1 LDYLFLFILSINIIS
16 GILLLPYPLNIFL
29 LAISSHK
36 WKDPQVTEYY
46 EESEFP
52 SVTIQLPV
60 FNESRVIQHTLLNIS
75 KLIYPRNKL
84 HIQILD
90 DSTDQTSTI
99 MEAEVSSLKKKG
111 LNCEIIRRSNREGYK
126 AGALA
131 NGLKHG
137 TSEFVA
143 IFDADFIVNP
153 HFLERCIHYFKNND
167 HIGAVQTRWAHSN
180 LNYSLFT
187 RSMSIGLDGH
197 FLVEKIGRKK
207 RNAFI
212 TFNGTG
218 GIWRRSAIEESGG
231 WSSTTLAED
240 LDLAYRTQMNGYE
253 IIYLRDITSLQ
264 EIPPTIRCWIIQQ
277 SRWAKGFSQNLR
289 KNFIL
294 FWKNARGKS
303 RIQGTIHFTQYF
315 VPVFIIINTSTSS
328 VLLYFPQFKGE
339 MFFIFGLLFSIA
351 AIFGVLA
358 YIFAILRAKRPVTN
372 IILILLFLF
381 WGAGLI
387 VRMGLGALNGLWRKG
402 GEFVK
407 TPKFGL
413 SDNYK
418 SSSIII
424 REKIPLDKIF
434 IAEIVYIGIIWL
446 GMMKALELGISYL
459 SQVAF
464 YLFLLFSMI
473 NLVISEILH
482 AMSTHKEY

>member
-1 LDYLFLFILSINIIS
+1 MDYLFLFILSVNMIS
-16 GILLLPYPLNIFL
+16 GILLLPYPVNILL
-29 LAISSHK
+29 LAISSRK
-36 WKDPQVTEYY
+36 WKDPQIQEYY
-46 EESEFP
+46 EDSELP
-52 SVTIQLPV
+52 SVTVQLPV
-60 FNESRVIQHTLLNIS
+60 FNESRVIQQTLSNIS
-75 KLIYPRNKL
+75 RVLYPPEKL

-90 DSTDQTSTI
+90 DSTDQTSAI
-99 MEAEVSSLKKKG
+99 IDEEVSSLQKQG
-111 LNCEIIRRSNREGYK
+111 FNFEIIRRNSREGYK

-131 NGLKHG
+131 NGLRHG
-137 TSEFVA
+137 VSEFVA

-167 HIGAVQTRWAHSN
+167 RIGAVQTRWAHSN
-180 LNYSLFT
+180 LHYSLFT

-253 IIYLRDITSLQ
+253 IIYLRDVTNLQ
-264 EIPPTIRCWIIQQ
+264 EIPPTVRCWIIQQ
-277 SRWAKGFSQNLR
+277 SRWAKGFSQNFR
-289 KNFIL
+289 KNFVS
-294 FWKNARGKS
+294 FWNNSQGKS

-315 VPVFIIINTSTSS
+315 VPIFIIINTSTSS
-328 VLLYFPQFKGE
+328 LLLYFPQFEGE
-339 MFFIFGLLFSIA
+339 MFFIFGILFSIA

-358 YIFAILRAKRPVTN
+358 YLFAILRAKRPITN
-372 IILILLFLF
+372 IILIPLFLF

-418 SSSIII
+418 SKSISI
-424 REKIPLDKIF
+424 RKKIPLDKIF

-446 GMMKALELGISYL
+446 GIMKALELGVSYL
-459 SQVAF
+459 SQVVF

-482 AMSTHKEY
+482 AISTHK